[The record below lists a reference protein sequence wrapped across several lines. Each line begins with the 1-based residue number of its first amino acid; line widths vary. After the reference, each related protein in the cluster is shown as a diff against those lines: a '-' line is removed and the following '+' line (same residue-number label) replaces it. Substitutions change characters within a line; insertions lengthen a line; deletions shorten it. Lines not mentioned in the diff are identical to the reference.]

1 MRTAACLQVMEEHQT
16 WRHKPGATL
25 ILLLACVAAG
35 SCASARLE
43 NADLTGSAGLACGFD
58 DGAATLIHLQSNDVP
73 ATWWVFSVE
82 GKSPDHLDGEYAISD
97 SARDGAATLRVCD
110 NALHCTNAVEGSV
123 VVTGHHPRGFDGR
136 LDYRLPGQAFERRT
150 FSASI
155 EKTHVT
161 CP

>member
-1 MRTAACLQVMEEHQT
+1 MRTAACLQVMDEHQT
-16 WRHKPGATL
+16 RRHKPAATL

-58 DGAATLIHLQSNDVP
+58 DGAATLGQLQSNEVP
-73 ATWWVFSVE
+73 ATWWVFRVE
-82 GKSPDHLDGEYAISD
+82 GKSPDRLDGEYAISD
-97 SARDGAATLRVCD
+97 SARERAATLRVCD

-123 VVTGHHPRGFDGR
+123 VVTGHHPGGFDGR
-136 LDYRLPGQAFERRT
+136 VDYRLPGQAFERRT
-150 FSASI
+150 FSATI